1 MSVERSFA
9 ITRFQMIIGFAIY
22 MSCDINNLAP
32 INIDVFLEKVQE
44 YDFTHVLF
52 SKLEESGVTND
63 NFSQHS
69 IDQVVTEE
77 LQEFYKYLDMND

>member
-1 MSVERSFA
+1 M
-9 ITRFQMIIGFAIY
+9 
-22 MSCDINNLAP
+22 
-32 INIDVFLEKVQE
+32 
-44 YDFTHVLF
+44 LF

-77 LQEFYKYLDMND
+77 LQEFYKFLDMNDQTDC